1 MKDVSKKKKTLRPP
15 CLWTIVQSCQAS
27 KIVGLVTQKNYKIHA
42 SPMLYNRNKRI
53 NKRKVV
59 LFILE
64 IKRMLRDI
72 TEDLIKRQKRNE
84 VKCRDLYRLIC
95 PSVIWLRETFN
106 KLELWGQ
113 TGKSS
118 KCLKPQNLRW
128 KYRPKIDRLI

>member
-1 MKDVSKKKKTLRPP
+1 
-15 CLWTIVQSCQAS
+15 
-27 KIVGLVTQKNYKIHA
+27 
-42 SPMLYNRNKRI
+42 MLYNRNKRI

-84 VKCRDLYRLIC
+84 VKCRDLYRLLC

-106 KLELWGQ
+106 KLEL
-113 TGKSS
+113 
-118 KCLKPQNLRW
+118 
-128 KYRPKIDRLI
+128 